1 MDENSSALIEAILR
15 EQEEEEA
22 QRYGKKLTQNGDAYA
37 WQTVSY
43 PKRNRK
49 SSSKAIP
56 ADSNGG
62 LHNGVVS
69 SASDV
74 FRPIELHSEER
85 RRRVLEAQS
94 AAVFGD
100 AAPGGSKRNSDDDDE
115 DNSDAEVAGAAVEN
129 VEVKKVKQ
137 KKPKKPKV
145 TVAEAA
151 SKMDAGELGAFLAD
165 ITASYETQQDV
176 QLMRLADYFGRAFAA
191 VSPAQFPWL
200 KTFKESSVAKL
211 VDIPL
216 SHISEDVYKISVEW
230 ISQRSTEGL
239 GSFVLWSLDSILA
252 DLASHQGV
260 AKGSK
265 KAVQQ
270 APSKSQ
276 VAIFVVLAMVL
287 RRRPEVLIS
296 LHPVMRGSLKYE
308 GQDKLP
314 ITVWLVAQASQ
325 GDLVV
330 GLYSWVHFLLPIL
343 SSKSSSNPLC
353 RDLIL
358 QSVERILA
366 FPKARPILLN
376 GAVRKG
382 EHIVPPSALDLL
394 MRVSFPA
401 PSARVKAT
409 ERFEAVYPTLK
420 EIALAGSPGSKT
432 MRQVTQQILKNSVKA
447 VNEGIPDLSKE
458 ATGLFIWCLTQNP
471 ECYRQWDVLYLDNL
485 DASVALLKKLSD
497 EWKENSVK
505 HASLDPLRET
515 LKSFRE
521 KNDKALAG
529 GDDVAR
535 HSLLKDAD
543 KYCKQMLGR
552 LSQGHG
558 CMRSVVLVSVALA
571 VGAAVVSQNIQLEDL
586 KKLAANSLNGGT
598 HQYLVLTAYRV

>member
-22 QRYGKKLTQNGDAYA
+22 QRYGKKLTQSGDPYA

-62 LHNGVVS
+62 LHNGVGS

-85 RRRVLEAQS
+85 RRRVMEAQS
-94 AAVFGD
+94 AAVSGD
-100 AAPGGSKRNSDDDDE
+100 AAPGGSKRNSDDDDG

-129 VEVKKVKQ
+129 GEVKKVKQ

-151 SKMDAGELGAFLAD
+151 SKMDAGDLGAFLAD
-165 ITASYETQQDV
+165 ITASYETQQDI

-230 ISQRSTEGL
+230 IGQRSTEAL

-270 APSKSQ
+270 APLKSQ

-296 LHPVMRGSLKYE
+296 LLPVMRGTPKYE
-308 GQDKLP
+308 GQDKFP

-409 ERFEAVYPTLK
+409 ERFEAIYPTLK

-458 ATGLFIWCLTQNP
+458 ASGLFIWCLTQNP

-485 DASVALLKKLSD
+485 YASVVLLKKLSD
-497 EWKENSVK
+497 EWKEKSVK

-543 KYCKQMLGR
+543 KYCKQILGR

-558 CMRSVVLVSVALA
+558 CMKSMVLVSVALA
-571 VGAAVVSQNIQLEDL
+571 VGAAVMTQNIQLEDL
-586 KKLAANSLNGGT
+586 KKLAAMINFPPTL
-598 HQYLVLTAYRV
+598 

>member
-1 MDENSSALIEAILR
+1 MDESSSALIEAILR

-22 QRYGKKLTQNGDAYA
+22 QRYGRKLTQNSDAYA

-43 PKRNRK
+43 SKRNRK
-49 SSSKAIP
+49 SSSKALP
-56 ADSNGG
+56 ADSNGD
-62 LHNGVVS
+62 LHDGVVS

-74 FRPIELHSEER
+74 FRPIELHSKER
-85 RRRVLEAQS
+85 RRRVLEAQA
-94 AAVFGD
+94 AAVSGD
-100 AAPGGSKRNSDDDDE
+100 VAPGASKRTSDDDDE
-115 DNSDAEVAGAAVEN
+115 GDSDGEVAGAAVEN
-129 VEVKKVKQ
+129 GEVKKVKQ
-137 KKPKKPKV
+137 KKPKKPKM

-151 SKMDAGELGAFLAD
+151 SKMDAGDLGAFLAD
-165 ITASYETQQDV
+165 ITASYNETQQDI

-216 SHISEDVYKISVEW
+216 SHVSDDVYKISVEW
-230 ISQRSTEGL
+230 IGQRSIEAL

-252 DLASHQGV
+252 DLATHQGV

-270 APSKSQ
+270 ASSKSQ

-296 LHPVMRGSLKYE
+296 LLPVMRGSPKYE

-314 ITVWLVAQASQ
+314 ITVWLVAQASL

-330 GLYSWVHFLLPIL
+330 GLYLWVQFLLPIL

-358 QSVERILA
+358 QSVERILSY
-366 FPKARPILLN
+366 PKARPILLN

-394 MRVSFPA
+394 MRVSFPT

-458 ATGLFIWCLTQNP
+458 ASGLFIWCLTQNP
-471 ECYRQWDVLYLDNL
+471 ECYRQWDILYLDNL
-485 DASVALLKKLSD
+485 DASVVLLKKISD
-497 EWKENSVK
+497 EWKEHSVK

-521 KNDKALAG
+521 K
-529 GDDVAR
+529 
-535 HSLLKDAD
+535 
-543 KYCKQMLGR
+543 
-552 LSQGHG
+552 
-558 CMRSVVLVSVALA
+558 VLYSA
-571 VGAAVVSQNIQLEDL
+571 I
-586 KKLAANSLNGGT
+586 
-598 HQYLVLTAYRV
+598 

>member
-1 MDENSSALIEAILR
+1 MDESSSALIEAILR

-22 QRYGKKLTQNGDAYA
+22 QKYGRKLTQNGDAYA

-43 PKRNRK
+43 SKRNRK
-49 SSSKAIP
+49 SSSKALL
-56 ADSNGG
+56 ADSNPD

-85 RRRVLEAQS
+85 RRRVLEAQA
-94 AAVFGD
+94 AAVSGD
-100 AAPGGSKRNSDDDDE
+100 AAPGASKRTSDDDDE
-115 DNSDAEVAGAAVEN
+115 GDSDGEVAGAAVEN
-129 VEVKKVKQ
+129 GEVKKVKQ

-151 SKMDAGELGAFLAD
+151 SKMDAGDLGAFLAD
-165 ITASYETQQDV
+165 ITASYNETQQDI

-216 SHISEDVYKISVEW
+216 SHVSDDVYKISVEW
-230 ISQRSTEGL
+230 IGQRSTEAL

-252 DLASHQGV
+252 DLATHQGV

-265 KAVQQ
+265 KVVQQ

-296 LHPVMRGSLKYE
+296 LVPVMRGSPKYE

-330 GLYSWVHFLLPIL
+330 GLYSWVQFLLPIL

-458 ATGLFIWCLTQNP
+458 ASGLFIWCLTQNP

-485 DASVALLKKLSD
+485 DASVVLLKKLSD
-497 EWKENSVK
+497 EWKEQSVK

-521 KNDKALAG
+521 KNDKALAAG
-529 GDDVAR
+529 GDDAAR

-543 KYCKQMLGR
+543 KYCKQILGR
-552 LSQGHG
+552 FSQGHV
-558 CMRSVVLVSVALA
+558 CMKSMVLVSVALA
-571 VGAAVVSQNIQLEDL
+571 VGAAVMSQNIQPGDL
-586 KKLAANSLNGGT
+586 KKFVAMFNLPPT
-598 HQYLVLTAYRV
+598 F

>member
-1 MDENSSALIEAILR
+1 MDESSSALIEAILR

-22 QRYGKKLTQNGDAYA
+22 QRYGRKLTQNSDAYA

-43 PKRNRK
+43 SKRNRK
-49 SSSKAIP
+49 SSSKALP
-56 ADSNGG
+56 ADSNGD
-62 LHNGVVS
+62 LHDGVVS

-85 RRRVLEAQS
+85 RRRVLAAQA
-94 AAVFGD
+94 AAVSGD
-100 AAPGGSKRNSDDDDE
+100 VAPGASKRTSDDDDE
-115 DNSDAEVAGAAVEN
+115 GDSDGEVAGAAVEN
-129 VEVKKVKQ
+129 GEVKKVKQ
-137 KKPKKPKV
+137 KKPKKQKV

-151 SKMDAGELGAFLAD
+151 SKMDAGDLGAFLAD
-165 ITASYETQQDV
+165 ITASYNETQQDI

-216 SHISEDVYKISVEW
+216 SHVSDHVYNISVEW
-230 ISQRSTEGL
+230 IGQRSIEAL

-252 DLASHQGV
+252 DLATHQGV

-270 APSKSQ
+270 ASSKSQ

-296 LHPVMRGSLKYE
+296 LLPVMRGSPKYE

-314 ITVWLVAQASQ
+314 ITVWLVAQASL

-330 GLYSWVHFLLPIL
+330 GLYLWVQFLLPIL
-343 SSKSSSNPLC
+343 SSKSSSNPLY

-358 QSVERILA
+358 QSVERILSY
-366 FPKARPILLN
+366 PKARPILLN

-394 MRVSFPA
+394 MRVSFPT

-458 ATGLFIWCLTQNP
+458 ASGLFIWCLTQNP
-471 ECYRQWDVLYLDNL
+471 ECYRQWDILYLDNL
-485 DASVALLKKLSD
+485 DASVVLLKKISD
-497 EWKENSVK
+497 EWKEHSVK

-521 KNDKALAG
+521 KNDKALAA
-529 GDDVAR
+529 GDDVAH

-543 KYCKQMLGR
+543 KYCKQILGR

-558 CMRSVVLVSVALA
+558 CMKSMVLVSVALA
-571 VGAAVVSQNIQLEDL
+571 VGAAVMSQNIQPGDI
-586 KKLAANSLNGGT
+586 KKFVAMFNLPPTL
-598 HQYLVLTAYRV
+598 

>member
-1 MDENSSALIEAILR
+1 MDESSSALIEAILR

-22 QRYGKKLTQNGDAYA
+22 QRYGRKLTQNNDAYA

-43 PKRNRK
+43 SKRNRK
-49 SSSKAIP
+49 SSSKALP
-56 ADSNGG
+56 ADSNGD
-62 LHNGVVS
+62 LHDGVVS

-85 RRRVLEAQS
+85 RRRVLEAQA
-94 AAVFGD
+94 AAVSGD
-100 AAPGGSKRNSDDDDE
+100 VAPGASKRTSDDDDE
-115 DNSDAEVAGAAVEN
+115 DDSDGEVAGAAVEN
-129 VEVKKVKQ
+129 GEVKKVKQ

-151 SKMDAGELGAFLAD
+151 SKMDAGDLGAFLAD
-165 ITASYETQQDV
+165 ITASYNETQQDI

-216 SHISEDVYKISVEW
+216 SHVSDDVYKISVEW
-230 ISQRSTEGL
+230 IGQRSIEAL

-252 DLASHQGV
+252 DLATHQGV

-270 APSKSQ
+270 ASSKSQ

-296 LHPVMRGSLKYE
+296 LLRVMRGSPKYE

-314 ITVWLVAQASQ
+314 ITVWLVAQASL

-330 GLYSWVHFLLPIL
+330 GLYLWVQFLLPIM

-358 QSVERILA
+358 QSVERILSY
-366 FPKARPILLN
+366 PKARPILLN

-394 MRVSFPA
+394 MRVSFPT

-458 ATGLFIWCLTQNP
+458 ASGLFIWCLTQNP
-471 ECYRQWDVLYLDNL
+471 ECYRQWDILYLDNL
-485 DASVALLKKLSD
+485 DASVVLLKKISD
-497 EWKENSVK
+497 EWKEHSVK

-521 KNDKALAG
+521 KNDKALAA

-543 KYCKQMLGR
+543 KYCKQILGR

-558 CMRSVVLVSVALA
+558 CMKSMVLVSVALA
-571 VGAAVVSQNIQLEDL
+571 VGAAVMSQNIQPGDI
-586 KKLAANSLNGGT
+586 KKFVAMFNLPPTL
-598 HQYLVLTAYRV
+598 